1 MAFSYLLGGEIRED
15 RLFPCF
21 FLYGEE
27 TYLADEFV
35 RQLKDALIS
44 PDGQGFNMERFALE
58 DTRWADLI
66 DLARTIPFFFS
77 PWRIVVVEI
86 SADRDVLLSPLEE
99 SVIKDYFR
107 SPSSRT
113 VLVIILAGKVR
124 KSHPLVRFFSR
135 LPASSVCLK
144 ELRPLKEGNLSTW
157 MDKKLE
163 ERGKLATPEGKRRL
177 EEIIGNDLRRLA
189 NELEKIVNFAAERK
203 VIDVDDVNQ
212 VCNWVKTFVEWELSN
227 SLEKADLRQILLV
240 LNQLFKEGI
249 KAEYILSVTANFFRD
264 ILAAKVWLRESRDK
278 KEVFARLR
286 PYIQENFRKLYATKF
301 KEFFSLVEE
310 FSPADLRSIV
320 AELERIDSLIKTS
333 DTSAQVLLEA
343 FFYDYCRKRS
353 WQQKGKTGFTL
364 REKG

>member
-44 PDGQGFNMERFALE
+44 PDGQGFNLERFALE

-86 SADRDVLLSPLEE
+86 SAESDVQLSPLEE
-99 SVIKDYFR
+99 SIIKDYFR

-124 KSHPLVRFFSR
+124 KSHSLVRFFSR
-135 LPASSVCLK
+135 LPATSVCLK
-144 ELRPLKEGNLSTW
+144 ELRPLKEESLSRW

-163 ERGKLATPEGKRRL
+163 ERGKLVTPEAKRRL

-189 NELEKIVNFAAERK
+189 NELEKIVNFAAEK
-203 VIDVDDVNQ
+203 KMVDIDDVNQ
-212 VCNWVKTFVEWELSN
+212 VCDWVKTFVEWELSN
-227 SLEKADLRQILLV
+227 SLEKADFRQILLV
-240 LNQLFKEGI
+240 LSQLFKDGVR
-249 KAEYILSVTANFFRD
+249 AEYILSVAANFFRD
-264 ILAAKVWLRESRDK
+264 ILVAKVWLRENRDK

-286 PYIQENFRKLYATKF
+286 PYVQEKFSFYSVRF
-301 KEFFSLVEE
+301 KEFFSLVEG
-310 FSPADLRSIV
+310 FSLADLRGII

-333 DTSAQVLLEA
+333 DTSGQVLLEA
-343 FFYDYCRKRS
+343 FVYEYCRKRIG
-353 WQQKGKTGFTL
+353 QQKGKTGFTS
-364 REKG
+364 REKD